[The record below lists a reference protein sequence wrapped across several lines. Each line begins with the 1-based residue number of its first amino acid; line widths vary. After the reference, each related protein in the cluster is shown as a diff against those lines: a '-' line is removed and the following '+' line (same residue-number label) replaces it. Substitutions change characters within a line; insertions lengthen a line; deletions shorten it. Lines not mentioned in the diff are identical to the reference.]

1 VNILAIDTS
10 GPVAACAVMAE
21 GRIACSIAMNQG
33 LTHSET
39 IMPAVDMAL
48 RTSGLTCRD
57 IDVFAAVAGPGS
69 FTGVRI
75 GVCAVKGLAHGV
87 GKPCARVNALE
98 ALAMNFYGFDG
109 LCCPILDARRGQV
122 YCAAYDMK
130 GGMPVEVAA
139 PDAIPLTDFIAA
151 LPADRRLVFVGDGV
165 PAYGEQV
172 KALLGARA
180 LIAPEHLRNL
190 RADAACVLAAAR
202 SDQWME
208 ARRLTP
214 IYLRAPQA
222 ERERR
227 AGRDHTRPL
236 RRQRE
241 EEAMKAASAKRT
253 EPEQPTG
260 LPGETRDAPKA
271 GGGAL

>member
-1 VNILAIDTS
+1 MNILAIDTS
-10 GPVAACAVMAE
+10 GPVAGCAVMAD
-21 GRIACSIAMNQG
+21 GRITCTIAMNQG

-39 IMPAVDMAL
+39 IMPAVDDAL
-48 RTSGLTCRD
+48 TASGLTCRD

-87 GKPCARVNALE
+87 GKPCARVHALE
-98 ALAMNFYGFDG
+98 ALSMNFYGFDG

-130 GGMPVEVAA
+130 GGLPAPVLS
-139 PDAIPLTDFIAA
+139 PDALPLTDFIGR

-165 PAYGEQV
+165 PAYGDQV
-172 KALLGARA
+172 KMLLGERA
-180 LIAPEHLRNL
+180 LIAPENLCSLRP
-190 RADAACVLAAAR
+190 DAACVLAAAHP
-202 SDQWME
+202 DQWME

-222 ERERR
+222 ERERK
-227 AGRDHTRPL
+227 AGRDHTKPL

-241 EEAMKAASAKRT
+241 EM
-253 EPEQPTG
+253 
-260 LPGETRDAPKA
+260 KA
-271 GGGAL
+271 GGGTL

>member
-1 VNILAIDTS
+1 MNILAIDTS
-10 GPVAACAVMAE
+10 GPVAGCAVMAD
-21 GRIACSIAMNQG
+21 GRITCTIAMNQG

-39 IMPAVDMAL
+39 IMPAVDDAL
-48 RTSGLTCRD
+48 TASGLTCRD

-87 GKPCARVNALE
+87 GKPCARVHALE
-98 ALAMNFYGFDG
+98 ALSMNFYGFDG

-130 GGMPVEVAA
+130 DGLPAPVLS
-139 PDAIPLTDFIAA
+139 PDALPLTDFIGR

-165 PAYGEQV
+165 PAYGDQV
-172 KALLGARA
+172 KALLGERA
-180 LIAPEHLRNL
+180 LIAPENLCSLRP
-190 RADAACVLAAAR
+190 DAACVLAAAHP
-202 SDQWME
+202 DQWME

-222 ERERR
+222 ERERK
-227 AGRDHTRPL
+227 AGRDHTKPL

-241 EEAMKAASAKRT
+241 EEGKA
-253 EPEQPTG
+253 
-260 LPGETRDAPKA
+260 L
-271 GGGAL
+271 